1 MYTILVTQ
9 DNELITSIK
18 ERIMQRSKLV
28 DNLHF
33 LVDPIYKEI
42 DMTDFVVTLE
52 YILPVSK
59 EYETDILVKS
69 DELYKGTKL
78 EYKLPFDTKLTKE
91 PGEIEV
97 QLTFAKIELD
107 ENGQSIQLVRKTSPC
122 FITIVPISAWSD
134 IIPDSALNAIDQRI
148 VETQAQIKALEELNN
163 VIATTKADNIVLD
176 EETHKLYLTSSGTA
190 IGNRIDMDTLGNAIV
205 DNSQDGLVTMII

>member
-9 DNELITSIK
+9 DNELVTSVK
-18 ERIMQRSKLV
+18 ERVMQRSKLV

-33 LVDPIYKEI
+33 LLDPMYKEI
-42 DMTDFVVTLE
+42 DMNDFVVMME
-52 YILPVSK
+52 YILPISK
-59 EYETDILVKS
+59 EYKSEILIKS
-69 DELYKGTKL
+69 DGLYKEKL
-78 EYKLPFDTKLTKE
+78 EFKLPFDTSLTKE
-91 PGEIEV
+91 AGDIEV
-97 QLTFAKIELD
+97 QLTFTKVDLD
-107 ENGQSIQLVRKTSPC
+107 TKGNNVQYVRKTSPTT
-122 FITIVPISAWSD
+122 ITIIPISAWSD

-176 EETHKLYLTSSGTA
+176 EETHELYLTSSGTA